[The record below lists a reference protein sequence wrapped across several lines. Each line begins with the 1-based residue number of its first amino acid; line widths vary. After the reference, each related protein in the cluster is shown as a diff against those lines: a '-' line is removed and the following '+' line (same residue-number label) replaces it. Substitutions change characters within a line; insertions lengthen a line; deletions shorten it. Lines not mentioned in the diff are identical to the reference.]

1 MAAQTFTEAFKRVK
15 QLASIFKGNE
25 SFYLGPGYN
34 EADARKD
41 FIDKWFRF
49 MQMAHWRFMLLA
61 FILAF
66 APAGALAQKI
76 SKETIVS
83 EGKKRT
89 YYIYVPKSV
98 QPASPVPLVVL
109 LHGSNHVG
117 LSLAEKW
124 NNLAEKE
131 GVIIVAPDS
140 AESSHWSVPGD
151 GPAFLHELVESVKT
165 KYPINAKKVYL
176 FGHSGGA
183 VFALLMSLYE
193 SEYFAAT
200 AIHAGALYPEA
211 TFLIDLAKRKT
222 PIQIQVG
229 TVDAFFPVT
238 TVRATRDL
246 LNTRGFSVL
255 LVEMPGHNHWYYD
268 LAPKINQAA
277 WEFLKTQ
284 ELPGEPR
291 FEEYKFRAEGRTS
304 KEATEQYNRGLQRHQ
319 AGDIAGAIA
328 AYARAI
334 ELDGKYADAY
344 NNRGVAYMTQKD
356 YPAALVDFTRSIEL
370 APSDAAY
377 NNRGSILFS
386 QQKTE
391 EAIADFTAGIKLKAS
406 AEGYANRGTAYQQTN
421 RDALALADYDR
432 AIELNPK
439 FGRAYVLRGLLL
451 LKTGQ
456 DAAARKDLDKGFQL
470 DASLHAEFD
479 PMIKQLRPNQ

>member
-1 MAAQTFTEAFKRVK
+1 MP
-15 QLASIFKGNE
+15 N
-25 SFYLGPGYN
+25 
-34 EADARKD
+34 
-41 FIDKWFRF
+41 
-49 MQMAHWRFMLLA
+49 WRLIVLA
-61 FILAF
+61 FFIAF

-76 SKETIVS
+76 AKETIVS

-98 QPASPVPLVVL
+98 QPSSPVPLVVL

-131 GVIIVAPDS
+131 GVIIMAPDS

-165 KYPINAKKVYL
+165 KYPINPKKVYL

-211 TFLIDLAKRKT
+211 TVLIDLAKRKT

-229 TVDAFFPVT
+229 TVDEFFPLKS
-238 TVRATRDL
+238 VRASRDL
-246 LNTRGFSVL
+246 LNTRGFAVQL
-255 LVEMPGHNHWYYD
+255 IELPGHNHWYYD
-268 LAPKINQAA
+268 LAPKINQTA
-277 WEFLKTQ
+277 WEFLKTY
-284 ELPGEPR
+284 ELSREPR
-291 FEEYKFRAEGRTS
+291 YEEYKFRSEGRTS
-304 KEATEQYNRGLQRHQ
+304 KEATEQYNRGLERYR
-319 AGDIAGAIA
+319 AGDVAGAIA
-328 AYARAI
+328 AYTRAI
-334 ELDGKYADAY
+334 ELDRRYADAY
-344 NNRGVAYMTQKD
+344 NNRGVAYLTQKN
-356 YPAALVDFTRSIEL
+356 YAAAVADFTQSIEV

-377 NNRGSILFS
+377 NNRGSIFFS

-391 EAIADFTAGIKLKAS
+391 EAIADFTAGLKIKAS
-406 AEGYANRGTAYQQTN
+406 AEGYANRGVAYQQTS
-421 RDALALADYDR
+421 REALALADYEQ

-439 FGRAYVLRGLLL
+439 FGRAYVLRGLIL
-451 LKTGQ
+451 LKRGQ
-456 DAAARKDLDKGFQL
+456 DAAAQKDLEKGFQL

-479 PMIKQLRPNQ
+479 PIIKQQRPLQ

>member
-1 MAAQTFTEAFKRVK
+1 MK
-15 QLASIFKGNE
+15 L
-25 SFYLGPGYN
+25 
-34 EADARKD
+34 
-41 FIDKWFRF
+41 
-49 MQMAHWRFMLLA
+49 MLLA
-61 FILAF
+61 FILVF
-66 APAGALAQKI
+66 APASALAQKI

-89 YYIYVPKSV
+89 YYLYVPKNV
-98 QPASPVPLVVL
+98 QPSSPVPLVVL

-140 AESSHWSVPGD
+140 ADSSHWSVRGD
-151 GPAFLHELVESVKT
+151 GPAFLHELVESIKA
-165 KYPINAKKVYL
+165 KYPINAKRVYL

-183 VFALLMSLYE
+183 IFALLMTLYE

-200 AIHAGALYPEA
+200 AIHAGALQPEA
-211 TFLIDLAKRKT
+211 TVLIDLAKRKT

-229 TVDAFFPVT
+229 TVDELFPLKS
-238 TVRATRDL
+238 VRATRDL
-246 LNTRGFSVL
+246 LNTRGFSVQL
-255 LVEMPGHNHWYYD
+255 IELPGHNHWYYD

-284 ELPGEPR
+284 ALSGEPR
-291 FEEYKFRAEGRTS
+291 FEEYKFRSEGRTS
-304 KEATEQYNRGLQRHQ
+304 REAADQYNRGLERHQ
-319 AGDIAGAIA
+319 AGDVVGAIA
-328 AYARAI
+328 AYTRAI
-334 ELDGKYADAY
+334 ELDRSYADAY

-356 YPAALVDFTRSIEL
+356 YAAAAADFTRSIEIV
-370 APSDAAY
+370 PSDAAY

-386 QQKTE
+386 QQKIE
-391 EAIADFTAGIKLKAS
+391 EAIADFTAGLKLKAS
-406 AEGYANRGTAYQQTN
+406 AEGYVNRGTAYQNTN
-421 RDALALADYDR
+421 RDALALADYER

-451 LKTGQ
+451 LETGQ
-456 DAAARKDLDKGFQL
+456 DAKAQKDLEKGFQL
-470 DASLHAEFD
+470 DASLHSEFD

>member
-1 MAAQTFTEAFKRVK
+1 
-15 QLASIFKGNE
+15 
-25 SFYLGPGYN
+25 
-34 EADARKD
+34 
-41 FIDKWFRF
+41 
-49 MQMAHWRFMLLA
+49 MAHMRLILLA
-61 FILAF
+61 FILVF

-89 YYIYVPKSV
+89 YYLYVPKNV
-98 QPASPVPLVVL
+98 QPSSPVPLVVL

-140 AESSHWSVPGD
+140 ADSSHWSVRGD
-151 GPAFLHELVESVKT
+151 GPAFLHELVESIKA
-165 KYPINAKKVYL
+165 KYPINAKRVYL

-183 VFALLMSLYE
+183 IFALLMTLYE

-200 AIHAGALYPEA
+200 AIHAGALQPEA
-211 TFLIDLAKRKT
+211 TVLIDLAKRKT

-229 TVDAFFPVT
+229 TVDELFPLKS
-238 TVRATRDL
+238 VRATRDL
-246 LNTRGFSVL
+246 LNTRGFSVQL
-255 LVEMPGHNHWYYD
+255 IELPGHNHWYYD

-284 ELPGEPR
+284 ALSGEPR
-291 FEEYKFRAEGRTS
+291 FEEYKFRSEGRTS
-304 KEATEQYNRGLQRHQ
+304 REAADQYNRGLERHQ
-319 AGDIAGAIA
+319 AGDVVGAIA
-328 AYARAI
+328 AYTRAI
-334 ELDGKYADAY
+334 ELDRSYADAY

-356 YPAALVDFTRSIEL
+356 YAAAAADFTRSIEIV
-370 APSDAAY
+370 PSDAAY

-386 QQKTE
+386 QQKIE
-391 EAIADFTAGIKLKAS
+391 EAIADFTAGLKLKAS
-406 AEGYANRGTAYQQTN
+406 AEGYVNRGTAYQNTN
-421 RDALALADYDR
+421 RDALALADYER

-451 LKTGQ
+451 LETGQ
-456 DAAARKDLDKGFQL
+456 DAKAQKDLEKGFQL
-470 DASLHAEFD
+470 DASLHSEFD